1 MCEENIFARIHQSF
15 ICLNIRENLYNEHAL
30 MFALCAGLGSYM
42 DWDFYSWK
50 LKSNPD
56 RLSGEILELRSSSFM
71 LLEFSTC
78 SYVVKDFLS
87 FCRLSISFP
96 HEVFKE

>member
-42 DWDFYSWK
+42 D
-50 LKSNPD
+50 
-56 RLSGEILELRSSSFM
+56 
-71 LLEFSTC
+71 
-78 SYVVKDFLS
+78 
-87 FCRLSISFP
+87 
-96 HEVFKE
+96 